1 MRELLKNCQPFSF
14 SKQSLNESSATGKL
28 VVSGVLQRAE
38 AKNQNGRIYPAG
50 VLQSAMKKYEEN
62 FIRQKRAMGELDH
75 PDSEVVNLKN
85 VSHNILR
92 VWWSGQDLM
101 GEVEILTTPSGNIL
115 KELLK
120 CGIVLGISSRGAG
133 SVEKVNEN
141 TVKVNSDFELIAFDF
156 VSNPSTFGAFMY
168 AEQGNLNES
177 AMTYISKEESINQ
190 WEKVESIVRDILSEC
205 K

>member
-1 MRELLKNCQPFSF
+1 MKELLKNCQPFSF
-14 SKQSLNESSATGKL
+14 SKQSLNESAATGKL

-38 AKNQNGRIYPAG
+38 TKNQNGRIYPSG

-168 AEQGNLNES
+168 AEPNNLNES
-177 AMTYISKEESINQ
+177 VNSPILKKEPYNT
-190 WEKVESIVRDILSEC
+190 WEKVEDIIRDILSEC